1 MKRKLEDEGEWKT
14 VIAASLKNLFSFA
27 NIPQGLAHTTALKE
41 NFYCVV
47 LCAIN
52 KWPLLITGPPGCG
65 KTLSFILAC
74 DTLRGRCPTHSV
86 AFQSIIQAKK
96 VMYQC
101 SVASTGPEIA
111 AVFHDAHLKQ
121 EYFEAQQPGRNVCLV
136 GLDEAGLTPE
146 NRQALKSTH
155 DFLGEINLGSILKY
169 YYYHHYH
176 EHYGDYQLDSF
187 SQFLPIIYL
196 NCAKT
201 SYLDMRVIGT
211 VMMSNTTLDAAKT
224 SRTIQLLQTHV
235 RI

>member
-1 MKRKLEDEGEWKT
+1 M
-14 VIAASLKNLFSFA
+14 VIAASLTHLFSCA

-86 AFQSIIQAKK
+86 AFQSIVQAKK
-96 VMYQC
+96 ITYQC
-101 SVASTGPEIA
+101 SIQSTGPEIA
-111 AVFHDAHLKQ
+111 AVFNDAHMKQ
-121 EYFEAQQPGRNVCLV
+121 EFFEAQQPGRNLCLV

-155 DFLGEINLGSILKY
+155 DFLGE
-169 YYYHHYH
+169 HHND
-176 EHYGDYQLDSF
+176 EIDR
-187 SQFLPIIYL
+187 I
-196 NCAKT
+196 
-201 SYLDMRVIGT
+201 VIF
-211 VMMSNTTLDAAKT
+211 
-224 SRTIQLLQTHV
+224 TI
-235 RI
+235 